1 MSVGHTQFVVGM
13 QVMRSTTDVHN
24 AVKIIFAKP
33 DDFFLPAHFAMA
45 GAVPAGS
52 LADGELILD
61 NPDQITR
68 LDTKRPLAAEFL

>member
-1 MSVGHTQFVVGM
+1 
-13 QVMRSTTDVHN
+13 
-24 AVKIIFAKP
+24 VKIIFAKP